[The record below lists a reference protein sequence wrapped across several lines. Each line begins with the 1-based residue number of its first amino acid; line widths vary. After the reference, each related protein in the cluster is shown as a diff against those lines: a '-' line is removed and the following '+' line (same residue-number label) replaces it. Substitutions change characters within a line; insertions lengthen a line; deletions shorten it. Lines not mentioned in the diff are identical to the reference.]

1 MSKLTIDECK
11 QIISKG
17 RKQLTAA
24 EKRIA
29 ELESLVL
36 YMKSEMP
43 GCRYCHDC
51 CMCDRD
57 KCIFHDRMESLGLK

>member
-11 QIISKG
+11 RIISKG

-29 ELESLVL
+29 ELEQLI
-36 YMKSEMP
+36 
-43 GCRYCHDC
+43 
-51 CMCDRD
+51 RD
-57 KCIFHDRMESLGLK
+57 MYREHPIYLFEQWMGDHGVEQEVDEWKAVEQ